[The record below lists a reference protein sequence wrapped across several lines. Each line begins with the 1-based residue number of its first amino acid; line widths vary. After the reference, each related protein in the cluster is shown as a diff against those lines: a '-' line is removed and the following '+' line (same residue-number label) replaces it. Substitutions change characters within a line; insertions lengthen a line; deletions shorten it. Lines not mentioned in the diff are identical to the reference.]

1 MHIIN
6 TSKAFFEN
14 LYMGI
19 GLFKWWK
26 KTNYS
31 LAAHVG
37 PSAMGTLE
45 LQLIAM
51 HIPPNNYFL
60 MVTQARIWQHINSKA
75 HDEQ

>member
-1 MHIIN
+1 MM
-6 TSKAFFEN
+6 E
-14 LYMGI
+14 
-19 GLFKWWK
+19 